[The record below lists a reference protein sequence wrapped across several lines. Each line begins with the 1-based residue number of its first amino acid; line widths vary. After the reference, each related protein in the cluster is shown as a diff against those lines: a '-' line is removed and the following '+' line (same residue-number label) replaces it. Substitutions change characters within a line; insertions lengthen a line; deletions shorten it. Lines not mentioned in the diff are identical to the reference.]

1 MRRMIAS
8 LTAAALLAAPVAG
21 AAAQEL
27 PSTPPPI
34 PAPKAFK
41 MPASETY
48 TLDNGMKVTLIPY
61 GVAPKAVVSL
71 QVYAGGINEGPDTWL
86 AGLTLDMMRE
96 GAAGMTAAQIAQKAA
111 DMGGGLGTYASST
124 ISSVSINVLSERT
137 SDAIALVADVAQRPT
152 FPESELARV
161 KANWN
166 RRLAIALTQP
176 GTLANAAITRAYY
189 GADHPY
195 GRVLPTPE
203 QFGAY
208 SAAQLKAWHAANF
221 GSKRAHL
228 YIAGRFDAAAV
239 KAAVEKAFGG
249 WAMGPERELI
259 PVDPKPG
266 PQVLLVDRPG
276 APQSTINLMFPAPEA
291 GSAGDIPMRVMN
303 ALLGGSF
310 SSRITRNIREE
321 KGYTYSPGSGV
332 GLLPT
337 NAVWT
342 FNADVTTAATGPS
355 LTEVFKEIRTL
366 QQTPP
371 GEEEA
376 AGMRQYMAGLFVI
389 TNSTAG
395 TLVNTLATRDA
406 LGLPRDW
413 VDTYVPATLA
423 VTPAQMSEAA
433 RRLPLDKM
441 TLVVVGDL
449 KVVTPQLQA
458 LPELK
463 GIEFETV
470 TVP

>member
-8 LTAAALLAAPVAG
+8 LTAAALLAAPMGV
-21 AAAQEL
+21 AAQEL

-34 PAPKAFK
+34 PAPKPFK
-41 MPASETY
+41 VPASETY
-48 TLDNGMKVTLIPY
+48 VLANGMKVTLIPY
-61 GVAPKAVVSL
+61 GVVPKAVVSL
-71 QVYAGGINEGPDTWL
+71 QTYTGSINEGPDTWL

-111 DMGGGLGTYASST
+111 EMGGGIGTGSGPTSSG
-124 ISSVSINVLSERT
+124 VSINVLSERT
-137 SDAIALVADVAQRPT
+137 VDAIGLVADVAQRPS
-152 FPESELARV
+152 FPETELARV

-166 RRLAIALTQP
+166 RRLAIGLTQP
-176 GTLANAAITRAYY
+176 GVLANAAVTRAYY
-189 GADHPY
+189 GTDHPY
-195 GRVLPTPE
+195 GRVLPTPA
-203 QFGAY
+203 QFNAY
-208 SAAQLKAWHAANF
+208 DAAKLKAWHAANF
-221 GSKRAHL
+221 GAKRSHL

-249 WAMGPERELI
+249 WAAGPERALI
-259 PVDPKPG
+259 PVNPKVG

-276 APQSTINLMFPAPEA
+276 APQSTINLVFPAPDA
-291 GSAGDIPMRVMN
+291 GTPGDIPTRVMN

-310 SSRITRNIREE
+310 SSRITRNIREN

-337 NAVWT
+337 NALWT
-342 FNADVTTAATGPS
+342 FNADVTTTATGAS
-355 LTEVFKEIRTL
+355 LTEVFKEIRAL
-366 QQTPP
+366 QTTPP
-371 GEEEA
+371 GDEEA
-376 AGMRQYMAGLFVI
+376 NGMRQYMAGLFAI
-389 TNSTAG
+389 QNSTPGA
-395 TLVNTLATRDA
+395 LVNTLATRDA

-413 VDTYVPATLA
+413 LDKYVPSTLG
-423 VTPAQMSEAA
+423 VTNAQISEAA
-433 RRLPLDKM
+433 KRLPLDKL

-463 GIEFETV
+463 DIEFQTV